1 MNFDIDYR
9 HVHIVRSPQAV
20 PLLVLVREWGKGQ
33 EDAFGNTDVIFLLL
47 RGIQPMANM
56 ERGLVCEFLNM
67 TTLYPPTKRF
77 VNDPFPQPLLAGNAG
92 FSRWYH

>member
-20 PLLVLVREWGKGQ
+20 PLLVLVREWGKHQ
-33 EDAFGNTDVIFLLL
+33 EAAFGLTDVILLLL

-56 ERGLVCEFLNM
+56 ERGLVCAFFYLG
-67 TTLYPPTKRF
+67 TLYLPTPKDVFLDVTILYLTITCRKCKI
-77 VNDPFPQPLLAGNAG
+77 
-92 FSRWYH
+92 